1 MAGLL
6 KKCQTQSHDWSAQ
19 KMPDTESRL
28 VYSKN
33 GRKSHGWSDKKN
45 GRKKWQRQTDRQ
57 VSQLYISEIL
67 AELWTVW
74 FWTKFW

>member
-33 GRKSHGWSDKKN
+33 GRKSHGWSDKKM
-45 GRKKWQRQTDRQ
+45 
-57 VSQLYISEIL
+57 
-67 AELWTVW
+67 AETG
-74 FWTKFW
+74 FTIIY